1 MKAFLDFEEKSV
13 EKAVQKA
20 CAELNISKEKLKYDI
35 ISYGSSGIFGLVGA
49 KKALI
54 RVSVPED
61 VHHKMKSDDSE
72 QRPEASRISGN
83 GYLSHRKAV
92 TDLVNEAFGELSET
106 EDASGAGADFDPQVD
121 DVYTDTD
128 TDTDIEVNGSADP
141 GDVTAGLNTAK
152 EFLKK
157 IIEILSVE
165 VAVTEGQEQNHAHI
179 FIQGKDSGF
188 LIGKKGQTLEAIQ
201 YLADKV
207 VNKQCGKGVQVFIDV
222 EGYIE
227 ARKVE
232 LNELA
237 KRLGEKAQKTGKP
250 STISRMNAQER
261 RIVHLALKNNKAVR
275 TQSIGDGYYRKL
287 IIFPKKKPS
296 KKRTKEPPVSS

>member
-1 MKAFLDFEEKSV
+1 MRSDASEK
-13 EKAVQKA
+13 
-20 CAELNISKEKLKYDI
+20 
-35 ISYGSSGIFGLVGA
+35 
-49 KKALI
+49 
-54 RVSVPED
+54 RT
-61 VHHKMKSDDSE
+61 
-72 QRPEASRISGN
+72 EASSISGN
-83 GYLSHRKAV
+83 GDLSHRKAV
-92 TDLVNEAFGELSET
+92 RDLVNEAFGEVSET
-106 EDASGAGADFDPQVD
+106 EDVPGAGVDLDPQAD
-121 DVYTDTD
+121 DLYTDTD
-128 TDTDIEVNGSADP
+128 TDVEDNGAAEP
-141 GDVTAGLNTAK
+141 GDVAAGLHTAK

-165 VAVTEGQEQNHAHI
+165 VEVTEGQEQKYGHI

-237 KRLGEKAQKTGKP
+237 KRLAEKAQKTGKP

-275 TQSIGDGYYRKL
+275 TQSVGDGYYRKL

-296 KKRTKEPPVSS
+296 KKKSKEPPVSS

>member
-20 CAELNISKEKLKYDI
+20 CAELNVSKEKLKYDI
-35 ISYGSSGIFGLVGA
+35 ISYGSSGIFGLVGV

-54 RVSVPED
+54 RVSVSED
-61 VHHKMKSDDSE
+61 MHHKMRTDDTENKAES
-72 QRPEASRISGN
+72 SSISGN
-83 GYLSHRKAV
+83 ADLSHRKAV
-92 TDLVNEAFGELSET
+92 RDLVNEAFGEVSET
-106 EDASGAGADFDPQVD
+106 EDMSGTGVDLDPQAD
-121 DVYTDTD
+121 DLYTDTD
-128 TDTDIEVNGSADP
+128 VEDNGAAEP
-141 GDVTAGLNTAK
+141 GDVAAGLHAAK
-152 EFLKK
+152 EFLEK
-157 IIEILSVE
+157 IIEILAVD
-165 VAVTEGQEQNHAHI
+165 VAVSEGQEQKYGHI

-227 ARKVE
+227 SRKVE

-237 KRLGEKAQKTGKP
+237 RRLAEKAQKTGKP

-275 TQSIGDGYYRKL
+275 TQSVGDGYYRKL
-287 IIFPKKKPS
+287 IIFPKKKPA
-296 KKRTKEPPVSS
+296 KKKSKEPPVSS

>member
-20 CAELNISKEKLKYDI
+20 CADLNISKEKLKYDI

-54 RVSVPED
+54 RVSVPESL
-61 VHHKMKSDDSE
+61 HHKLKSEHSAKAKEEKDFSE
-72 QRPEASRISGN
+72 SGDP
-83 GYLSHRKAV
+83 SHRKAV
-92 TDLVNEAFGELSET
+92 TALVDEAFGETSEPDDDGEATPDLDDQT
-106 EDASGAGADFDPQVD
+106 EGVDSEEDVEENGATA
-121 DVYTDTD
+121 
-128 TDTDIEVNGSADP
+128 P
-141 GDVTAGLNTAK
+141 GDMEAGLQIAK
-152 EFLKK
+152 EFLQK
-157 IIEILSVE
+157 IIEILSVD
-165 VAVTEGQEQNHAHI
+165 VAVAESKELDRRHI
-179 FIQGKDSGF
+179 LIQGKDSGF

-207 VNKQCGKGVQVFIDV
+207 IHKQCGKGVQVFIDV

-227 ARKVE
+227 SRKTE

-237 KRLGEKAQKTGKP
+237 QRLAEKTQKTGKP

-296 KKRTKEPPVSS
+296 KKKVKESPAST

>member
-13 EKAVQKA
+13 EKAVEKA
-20 CAELNISKEKLKYDI
+20 CAELKISKDKLKYDI

-54 RVSVPED
+54 RVFVPED
-61 VHHKMKSDDSE
+61 LHHKNKSGESE
-72 QRPEASRISGN
+72 KENKATERSDLSDP
-83 GYLSHRKAV
+83 SHRKAV
-92 TDLVNEAFGELSET
+92 TALVNEAFGEISQSEDESET
-106 EDASGAGADFDPQVD
+106 EDL
-121 DVYTDTD
+121 DVEAEEKDSDLDAEAVGTA
-128 TDTDIEVNGSADP
+128 EP
-141 GDVTAGLNTAK
+141 GDVAAGLQVVK
-152 EFLKK
+152 EFLRK
-157 IIEILSVE
+157 IIDILSVD
-165 VAVTEGQEQNHAHI
+165 VTVSEGQEQNHGHM

-207 VNKQCGKGVQVFIDV
+207 VNKQCGKGVQIFIDV

-227 ARKVE
+227 SRKAE

-237 KRLGEKAQKTGKP
+237 RRLADKAQKTGKP
-250 STISRMNAQER
+250 SSISRMNAQER

-287 IIFPKKKPS
+287 IIFPKKKS
-296 KKRTKEPPVSS
+296 SRKKAKESPVSS

>member
-20 CAELNISKEKLKYDI
+20 CAELSISKEKLKYDI

-61 VHHKMKSDDSE
+61 VHHKSKSDS
-72 QRPEASRISGN
+72 SGMKN
-83 GYLSHRKAV
+83 KDNFSSDGDLSHRKAV
-92 TDLVNEAFGELSET
+92 TALVDEAFGEISEPDD
-106 EDASGAGADFDPQVD
+106 ESDLEAELNLDAGDADSDRD
-121 DVYTDTD
+121 EEENATA
-128 TDTDIEVNGSADP
+128 EP
-141 GDVTAGLNTAK
+141 GDVAAGLSVAR
-152 EFLKK
+152 EFLQK
-157 IIEILSVE
+157 IIEILSVDVL
-165 VAVTEGQEQNHAHI
+165 VADAQDQNQRHI
-179 FIQGKDSGF
+179 MIQGKDSGF

-201 YLADKV
+201 YLVDKV

-227 ARKVE
+227 SRKAE
-232 LNELA
+232 LHELA
-237 KRLGEKAQKTGKP
+237 NRLADKAQKTGKP

-261 RIVHLALKNNKAVR
+261 RIVHLALKTNKAVR

-287 IIFPKKKPS
+287 IIFPKKKPP
-296 KKRTKEPPVSS
+296 KKKAKEAPVSP

>member
-20 CAELNISKEKLKYDI
+20 CAELNITKEKLKYDI

-61 VHHKMKSDDSE
+61 QQHKLKSDHRENGS
-72 QRPEASRISGN
+72 PVSGISGN
-83 GYLSHRKAV
+83 GDSSHRMAV
-92 TDLVNEAFGELSET
+92 TALVNEAFGDLNETEEETEPDSET
-106 EDASGAGADFDPQVD
+106 DAYPEAEDASIDPDLEENGAS
-121 DVYTDTD
+121 
-128 TDTDIEVNGSADP
+128 EP
-141 GDVTAGLNTAK
+141 GDVAAGRVIAR
-152 EFLKK
+152 EFLQK
-157 IIEILSVE
+157 IIEILSVD
-165 VAVTEGQEQNHAHI
+165 VVVSEGQDQNERHI
-179 FIQGKDSGF
+179 LIQGKDSGF

-207 VNKQCGKGVQVFIDV
+207 VNKQCGKGVQIVIDV

-227 ARKVE
+227 SRKAE

-237 KRLGEKAQKTGKP
+237 KRLAEKAQKTGKP

-296 KKRTKEPPVSS
+296 KKKPKEPPVSS

>member
-13 EKAVQKA
+13 EKAVEKA
-20 CAELNISKEKLKYDI
+20 CAELKISKDKLKYDI

-61 VHHKMKSDDSE
+61 PHHKNKSGESE
-72 QRPEASRISGN
+72 KENKATERSDLSDP
-83 GYLSHRKAV
+83 SHRKAV
-92 TDLVNEAFGELSET
+92 TALVNEAFGEISQSEDESET
-106 EDASGAGADFDPQVD
+106 EDL
-121 DVYTDTD
+121 DVEAEEKDSDLDAEATGTA
-128 TDTDIEVNGSADP
+128 EP
-141 GDVTAGLNTAK
+141 GDVAAGLQVVK
-152 EFLKK
+152 EFLQK
-157 IIEILSVE
+157 IIDILSVD
-165 VAVTEGQEQNHAHI
+165 VTVSEGQEQNHGHML
-179 FIQGKDSGF
+179 IQGKDSGF

-207 VNKQCGKGVQVFIDV
+207 VNKQCGKGVQIFIDV

-227 ARKVE
+227 SRKAE

-237 KRLGEKAQKTGKP
+237 RRLADKAQKTGKP
-250 STISRMNAQER
+250 SSISRMNAQER

-287 IIFPKKKPS
+287 IIFPKKKS
-296 KKRTKEPPVSS
+296 SRKKAKESPVSS